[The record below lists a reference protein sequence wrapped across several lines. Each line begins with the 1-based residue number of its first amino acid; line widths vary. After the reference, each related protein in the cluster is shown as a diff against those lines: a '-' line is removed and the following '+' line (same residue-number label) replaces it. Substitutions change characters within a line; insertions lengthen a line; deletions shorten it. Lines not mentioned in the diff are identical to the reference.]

1 MDQTME
7 LEILPGDDRS
17 ALAAYETASC
27 TVIVTPD
34 RCSDMAG
41 SSIASPKAER

>member
-1 MDQTME
+1 ME

-17 ALAAYETASC
+17 ALAARSRSETARC
-27 TVIVTPD
+27 TVIVTPG

-41 SSIASPKAER
+41 SPIASLKAER